1 MQYDTERLVTCIKY
15 LMISA
20 SLIID
25 DFNINVYGVYRA
37 YFAICNCP
45 GHFSDNGLYSDIAMV

>member
-1 MQYDTERLVTCIKY
+1 
-15 LMISA
+15 MISA

-45 GHFSDNGLYSDIAMV
+45 GHFNDNGIYSDIAMVNIGNF